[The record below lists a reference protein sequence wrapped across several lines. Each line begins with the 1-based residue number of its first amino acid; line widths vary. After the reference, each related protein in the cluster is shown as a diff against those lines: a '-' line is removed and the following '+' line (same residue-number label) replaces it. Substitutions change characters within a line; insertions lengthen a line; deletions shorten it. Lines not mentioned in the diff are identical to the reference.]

1 MNSCSQLFRAVAALC
16 IIIVCCC
23 FIACRP
29 EQRVL
34 LVQEESFFSDYE
46 IQGGSV
52 VLTCYLTFYNP
63 YSSEVKVNVY
73 GDFSKE
79 VKTGLLN
86 DSELIGYYDGE
97 EIIVL
102 SPGETS
108 IYVTFIGDYNGVPQK
123 FNRNLPDIDVK
134 LI

>member
-1 MNSCSQLFRAVAALC
+1 MNSCSRLFRAVAALC

-46 IQGGSV
+46 IQGESV

-73 GDFSKE
+73 GDFSKDVE
-79 VKTGLLN
+79 TGLLK
-86 DSELIGYYDGE
+86 DSELIGFYDGE

-102 SPGETS
+102 SSGETS
-108 IYVTFIGDYNGVPQK
+108 IYVTFIGDYDGVPQK

>member
-1 MNSCSQLFRAVAALC
+1 MNSCSRLFRAVAALC

-52 VLTCYLTFYNP
+52 VLTYYLTFYSP

-73 GDFSKE
+73 GDFSKDVE
-79 VKTGLLN
+79 TGLLK
-86 DSELIGYYDGE
+86 DSELIGFYDGE

-102 SPGETS
+102 SSGETS
-108 IYVTFIGDYNGVPQK
+108 IYVTFIGDYDGVPQK

>member
-1 MNSCSQLFRAVAALC
+1 MNSCSRLFRAVAALC

-34 LVQEESFFSDYE
+34 LVQEELFFSDYE

-52 VLTCYLTFYNP
+52 VLTYYLTFYNP

-73 GDFSKE
+73 GDFSKDVE
-79 VKTGLLN
+79 TGLLK
-86 DSELIGYYDGE
+86 DSELIGFYDGE

-102 SPGETS
+102 SSGETS
-108 IYVTFIGDYNGVPQK
+108 IYVTFIGDYDGVPQK

>member
-1 MNSCSQLFRAVAALC
+1 MNSCSQFFRDVAALC

-46 IQGGSV
+46 IKGERV

-73 GDFSKE
+73 GDFSKDVE
-79 VKTGLLN
+79 TGLLKG
-86 DSELIGYYDGE
+86 SELIGLCDGE

-108 IYVTFIGDYNGVPQK
+108 IYVTFIGDYDGVPQK
-123 FNRNLPDIDVK
+123 YNRKLPDIDVK

>member
-1 MNSCSQLFRAVAALC
+1 MNSCSRLFRAVAALC

-46 IQGGSV
+46 IQGGSI
-52 VLTCYLTFYNP
+52 VLTYYLTFYNP

-73 GDFSKE
+73 GDFSKDVE
-79 VKTGLLN
+79 TGLLK
-86 DSELIGYYDGE
+86 DSELIGFYDGE

-102 SPGETS
+102 SSGETS
-108 IYVTFIGDYNGVPQK
+108 IYVTFIGDYDGVPQK

>member
-1 MNSCSQLFRAVAALC
+1 MNSCSRLFRAVAALC

-52 VLTCYLTFYNP
+52 VLTYYLTFYNP

-73 GDFSKE
+73 GDFSKDVE
-79 VKTGLLN
+79 TGLLK
-86 DSELIGYYDGE
+86 DSELIGFYDGE

-102 SPGETS
+102 SSGETS
-108 IYVTFIGDYNGVPQK
+108 IYVTFIGDYDGVPQK